1 MQGVQLTRDLL
12 GDAGHLPQ
20 SGLNAVGGLGQ
31 YGAGLTVDLLG
42 PLPGHALC
50 ALGPAIGFQLPVGLQ
65 LFTAGPEQ
73 GLLPVL
79 PGGCQLLLRRFPL
92 RQSLVPFLPGGFQ
105 LLLQLPAPGLQGRAL
120 GVFCRGFRLPPQG
133 LQVGIQLIHL
143 GCVAVVQVFQIVCH
157 ILPVEPMQGGT
168 EVQIH
173 NISPQF

>member
-1 MQGVQLTRDLL
+1 M
-12 GDAGHLPQ
+12 
-20 SGLNAVGGLGQ
+20 
-31 YGAGLTVDLLG
+31 
-42 PLPGHALC
+42 
-50 ALGPAIGFQLPVGLQ
+50 
-65 LFTAGPEQ
+65 
-73 GLLPVL
+73 
-79 PGGCQLLLRRFPL
+79 LRRFPL
-92 RQSLVPFLPGGFQ
+92 RQGLVPFLPGGFQ

-120 GVFCRGFRLPPQG
+120 GVFYGGFRLPPQG